1 VTDAPVYVDSEATP
15 APPPPARASG
25 VARVALYAGGFIGP
39 FGGGM
44 VTVLLPELADAFSVS
59 TSAASL
65 AVTGYFVPYAAIQ
78 LVSGTIGERIGR
90 AHLTRV
96 AFVVYGVASLGAAA
110 AGSLAPF
117 LVARAVQGS
126 ANAFTSPL
134 VLAGLAD
141 TTPREQLGRTMG
153 TFAAVQTAGMV
164 CAPLIGGLAGAI
176 DYRLAFLAAALVAF
190 LLAVPRIPARRGG
203 RGPVPRLRSALTE
216 RTGWLAAA
224 AFLAFFGVTGF
235 GVVLALYAGDAFG
248 LGPEARGLLLAG
260 FGVAGV
266 VVGRPAGGLV
276 DRLGD
281 LRVIVTGS
289 LACAVLLPLAVAVP
303 DVALLAGVWILAGVG
318 SQLLWAGLNTL
329 LVSGRST
336 NRGGVVSIVGSFK
349 FAGSALAPVAW
360 LPLYETEQWLAFAGA
375 AVAAALVSV
384 AAWRAALA

>member
-1 VTDAPVYVDSEATP
+1 MRFAF
-15 APPPPARASG
+15 
-25 VARVALYAGGFIGP
+25 VAHSR
-39 FGGGM
+39 
-44 VTVLLPELADAFSVS
+44 
-59 TSAASL
+59 ASL
-65 AVTGYFVPYAAIQ
+65 A
-78 LVSGTIGERIGR
+78 
-90 AHLTRV
+90 
-96 AFVVYGVASLGAAA
+96 AAA

-141 TTPREQLGRTMG
+141 VTPREQLGRTMG
-153 TFAAVQTAGMV
+153 TFAAVQTSGMV

-176 DYRLAFLAAALVAF
+176 DYRLAFLAAAFVAA
-190 LLAVPRIPARRGG
+190 LLALPRVPGRRDG

-235 GVVLALYAGDAFG
+235 GVVLALYAGDEFG

-281 LRVIVTGS
+281 FRVIVTGS
-289 LACAVLLPLAVAVP
+289 AACAVLLPLAVAVP

-329 LVSGRST
+329 LVSGPST
-336 NRGGVVSIVGSFK
+336 NRGGVVSLVGAFK
-349 FAGSALAPVAW
+349 FTGSALAPVAW
-360 LPLYETEQWLAFAGA
+360 LPLYDIDQSLAFWGA

-384 AAWRAALA
+384 AAWRAVRA